1 MSGVAPPLVETR
13 GLTKEFA
20 VGSSLAR
27 ALTRRPREAL
37 VAVDGVS
44 LSIQRGE
51 TLGVVGESG
60 SGKST
65 LGRLLLQLE
74 RPSSGDIL
82 FDGTSIIDAGG
93 QARRRLRK
101 RVQVVFQD
109 PYSSLNP
116 TMTVRQTLSEVLSVH
131 DIGTKES
138 RDARIDDLLDRVGL
152 SPTLANRRPRQFSG
166 GQRQRIGI
174 ARALAVEPEFV
185 VADEAVSALDVSI
198 QAQVLNLL
206 MRLQDELGL
215 TYLFISHNLSVAR
228 HISNSIA
235 VMYLGRIVEHAP
247 TDDLFAEPLHPYTQA
262 LFRAAPKP
270 IPRRKTITPAITGDI
285 PNPIDRPAGCHFHP
299 RCPFVMDICREE
311 YPEARAPVP
320 SRMVRCHLYADL
332 PAEKL
337 AQR

>member
-1 MSGVAPPLVETR
+1 MDGVAAPPLVETR

-20 VGSSLAR
+20 VGHSLAR
-27 ALTRRPREAL
+27 TLTRRPREAL
-37 VAVDGVS
+37 VAVEDVS
-44 LSIQRGE
+44 LSIRRGE

-74 RPSSGDIL
+74 QPTAGDIL
-82 FDGTSIIDAGG
+82 FEGTSILALRG

-116 TMTVRQTLSEVLSVH
+116 TMTVRQALSEALSVH
-131 DIGTKES
+131 EIGTKQT
-138 RDARIDDLLDRVGL
+138 RAAQVDDLLERVGL
-152 SPTLANRRPRQFSG
+152 SPSLANRRPRQFSG

-174 ARALAVEPEFV
+174 ARALAVEPDFV
-185 VADEAVSALDVSI
+185 VSDEAVSALDVSI

-215 TYLFISHNLSVAR
+215 TYLFVSHNLSVAQ
-228 HISNSIA
+228 HISNAIA

-247 TDDLFAEPLHPYTQA
+247 TDELFAEPLHPYTQA

-270 IPRRKTITPAITGDI
+270 VPRRKTITPAITGDI
-285 PNPIDRPAGCHFHP
+285 PNPIDRPSGCHFHP
-299 RCPFVMDICREE
+299 RCPFAMDICRVE
-311 YPEARAPVP
+311 YPAARRPTPA
-320 SRMVRCHLYADL
+320 RMVECHLYSDGQAAADG
-332 PAEKL
+332 
-337 AQR
+337 